1 MVRDL
6 AIIAK
11 VQKIEGIPK
20 YDKVVKA
27 TIENYPVI
35 VQKDQFKEGDL
46 CVFVFYDT
54 VLPVKPEFEF
64 LRKSSYS
71 KLYDG
76 FRIRNMKMCG
86 MYSSGIAFGLDILPE
101 GFQPSL
107 GDDVSDMLGIRKY
120 DPEELQ
126 GRAQVQHGKKK
137 SPVMLFLLRFRL
149 FRKLYKRIHGKQV
162 TTYPET
168 VHKSNETNIEKT
180 FSKLKEQYP
189 DEKYYVSEKME
200 GSAGAWMLYGKR
212 RKYLVFSH
220 NVIRPTKDNNTWAQV
235 GRKYKL
241 ESILRGEKRNLCI
254 QGEICGPSIQGNIY
268 NFPDYR
274 LFVYKVTDTDT
285 GIPLQYVELER
296 FCRCNMLTM
305 VPVLEVDVVLPDT
318 LDEVLAGCEG
328 KSLYDAKIPREG
340 LVWRGMRDQELGFK
354 AKSRTYQLW
363 FAGNKETE

>member
-1 MVRDL
+1 MARDL

-11 VQKIEGIPK
+11 IQKIEGIAK

-27 TIENYPVI
+27 IIENYPVI

-107 GDDVSDMLGIRKY
+107 GDDVSDMLDIRKY

-149 FRKLYKRIHGKQV
+149 FRKLYKLTHKKQV
-162 TTYPET
+162 TAYPET
-168 VHKSNETNIEKT
+168 VHKSNETNIEKI

-189 DEKYYVSEKME
+189 DEKYYVTCKVE
-200 GSAGAWMLYGKR
+200 GSAGSWMLYGKR

-220 NVIRPTKDNNTWAQV
+220 NVIRSPKDDNTWAKV
-235 GRKYKL
+235 GRIYNL
-241 ESILRGEKRNLCI
+241 EKILKSEKQNLCI
-254 QGEICGPSIQGNIY
+254 QGEVCGPGIQNNIY
-268 NFPDYR
+268 GFADFK
-274 LFVYKVTDTDT
+274 LFVYKVTDVTT
-285 GIPLQYVELER
+285 GKAFNFNELQA
-296 FCRCNMLTM
+296 FCFKHNLDM
-305 VPVLEVDVVLPDT
+305 VPLVGVGMTLPTT
-318 LDEVLAGCEG
+318 LDEVLTDCEG
-328 KSLYDAKIPREG
+328 KSMLANVPREG
-340 LVWRGMRDQELGFK
+340 LVWRSMRDQELGFK

>member
-1 MVRDL
+1 MARDL

-107 GDDVSDMLGIRKY
+107 GDDVSDMLNIRKY

-162 TTYPET
+162 ATYPET

-189 DEKYYVSEKME
+189 DEKYYVTCKVE

-212 RKYLVFSH
+212 RKYMVFSH
-220 NVIRPTKDNNTWAQV
+220 NVIRSPNDDNTWAKV

-285 GIPLQYVELER
+285 GEVYNFNNLVE
-296 FCRCNMLTM
+296 FCDKYALDM
-305 VPVLEVDVVLPDT
+305 VPVIYTNRQMLET
-318 LDEVLAGCEG
+318 LDDMLSDCEG
-328 KSLYDAKIPREG
+328 KSVLADVPREG
-340 LVWRGMRDQELGFK
+340 FVWRSMADQNIGFK
-354 AKSRTYQLW
+354 CKSRAYQLW